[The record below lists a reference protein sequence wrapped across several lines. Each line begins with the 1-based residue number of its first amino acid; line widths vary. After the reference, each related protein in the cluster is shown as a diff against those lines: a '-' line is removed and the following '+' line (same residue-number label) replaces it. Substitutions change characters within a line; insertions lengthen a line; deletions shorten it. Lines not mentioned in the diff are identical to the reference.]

1 MRYKMNN
8 TKKLLVSFVMLFS
21 VLFLAVAVSA
31 APIGTITNV
40 EVDGLNVNS
49 NPAIVVGDAID
60 VRVDFNSLVNASDVT
75 VEVKIEGNKK
85 DVEAQTRNFDVETGK
100 EYSRTLK
107 LDVPFDLK
115 DELSGTVDLTVEV
128 SGDGFKTTSV
138 YTLSVQ
144 RESFNANILSVS
156 VPQNI
161 KAGENFPVDIVIK
174 NIGYNNLDD
183 LFVTAKISVL
193 GIERTAFFGD
203 LVALECDKSLTS
215 VENYGV
221 DVARKCN
228 EDNSDTL
235 TGRIFLQA
243 PYDAKS
249 GSYALSV
256 STENED
262 TMSSKTTQIVI
273 GNDFSSGTFLVS
285 GSQLLVVN
293 PTNEVVVYRLV
304 PASTNGVSV
313 SLSENLIAVPAGSS
327 KAVTVNAVSSAA
339 ETQIYSVN
347 VFSADGKLV
356 EVVNFSTTTQ
366 GKSIS
371 SPVVVLTVILAIIF
385 VILLVVLIVLIGKKP
400 EKEEFGES
408 YY

>member
-1 MRYKMNN
+1 MNN

>member
-1 MRYKMNN
+1 MNN

-49 NPAIVVGDAID
+49 NPAIVVGNSVN

>member
-1 MRYKMNN
+1 MNN

-21 VLFLAVAVSA
+21 VLFLAVAVNA
-31 APIGTITNV
+31 AAIGTISNV

>member
-1 MRYKMNN
+1 MNN

-21 VLFLAVAVSA
+21 VLFLAVAVNA
-31 APIGTITNV
+31 AAIGTISNV

-49 NPAIVVGDAID
+49 NPAIVVGNSVN

>member
-1 MRYKMNN
+1 MN
-8 TKKLLVSFVMLFS
+8 TKKLLVSFAMLFS

-49 NPAIVVGDAID
+49 NPAIVVGNAVD
-60 VRVDFNSLVNASDVT
+60 VRVDFSSSVNASDVT
-75 VEVKIEGNKK
+75 VEVEIEGDKK
-85 DVEAQTRNFDVETGK
+85 DVEAQTRSFDVESGK
-100 EYSRTLK
+100 AYSRTLK

-115 DELSGTVDLTVEV
+115 DDLSGPADLTVTV
-128 SGDGFKTTSV
+128 SGDGYKTIST
-138 YTLSVQ
+138 YTLRVQ
-144 RESFNANILSVS
+144 RESFSANILSIS
-156 VPQNI
+156 VPQTVE
-161 KAGENFPVDIVIK
+161 AGENFPVDIVIK

-183 LFVTAKISVL
+183 LFVTAKLSAL

-203 LVALECDKSLTS
+203 LVALECDKDLTS

-221 DVARKCN
+221 DVSRKCN

-235 TGRIFLQA
+235 IGRIFLQA
-243 PYDAKS
+243 PYDVKS
-249 GSYALSV
+249 GLYTLSV
-256 STENED
+256 SAENED
-262 TMSSKTTQIVI
+262 TSSSKTAQIEI

-285 GSQLLVVN
+285 GNQLLIVN

-313 SLSENLIAVPAGSS
+313 SLSDSLVAVPAGMS
-327 KAVTVNAVSSAA
+327 KAVTVSASSSVEDA
-339 ETQIYSVN
+339 QIYSVN
-347 VFSADGKLV
+347 IFSADGKLV
-356 EVVNFSTTTQ
+356 EVVNFSTTAQ
-366 GKSIS
+366 DGKSIS

-385 VILLVVLIVLIGKKP
+385 VILLVVLVVLIGKKP